1 MRENYILRNKN
12 IDVMKFTVN
21 GGTELYIEDV
31 AVIHTDMLPRYM
43 KTLHENPAR
52 VFEQWIKNRI
62 ISSNRIYLKEIL
74 RSIGLHVHDQIGMLL
89 MIKGLGLNDTF
100 WVAREGSND
109 LWENVNLYDNEFKDA
124 LEYVTFFGHSKSLGG
139 KLRCSPSITTA
150 GVLPKVWRFENGKQY
165 LYKAG
170 TSRYANANREPLV
183 EVLAYCI
190 GRLFGIEIVEQKL
203 TRLDGV
209 LCTVSENFTDVNE
222 SFVPASEFYSDRAE
236 WDFDTVVSR
245 LGFKDDIVDMFI
257 FDYIIG
263 NKDRHHNNFG
273 LIVSSVMGNPIRFAP
288 VWDHGASIL
297 YSAMDMDF
305 PINHEEDYEQLVNP
319 NSRELV
325 FSILEPRHKSRIQA
339 VLNNLDEVF
348 KDQLKN
354 TYNKK
359 KTIITDE
366 YYENMKTFIQWRCE
380 DLLSRL

>member
-150 GVLPKVWRFENGKQY
+150 GVLPKVWRFENGK
-165 LYKAG
+165 
-170 TSRYANANREPLV
+170 
-183 EVLAYCI
+183 
-190 GRLFGIEIVEQKL
+190 
-203 TRLDGV
+203 
-209 LCTVSENFTDVNE
+209 
-222 SFVPASEFYSDRAE
+222 
-236 WDFDTVVSR
+236 
-245 LGFKDDIVDMFI
+245 
-257 FDYIIG
+257 
-263 NKDRHHNNFG
+263 
-273 LIVSSVMGNPIRFAP
+273 
-288 VWDHGASIL
+288 
-297 YSAMDMDF
+297 
-305 PINHEEDYEQLVNP
+305 
-319 NSRELV
+319 
-325 FSILEPRHKSRIQA
+325 
-339 VLNNLDEVF
+339 
-348 KDQLKN
+348 
-354 TYNKK
+354 
-359 KTIITDE
+359 
-366 YYENMKTFIQWRCE
+366 
-380 DLLSRL
+380 